1 MEKLTK
7 KDLQKRWG
15 ICERTHDRWKDMKGL
30 PYHKLPVNGRIYFY
44 KEEIE
49 EWENKMMGGKVD

>member
-15 ICERTHDRWKDMKGL
+15 ICERTLDRWKDMKGL
-30 PYHKLPVNGRIYFY
+30 PCHKLPVNGRIYFY